1 MDARGWIGTVT
12 EKSDPDSK
20 SDLKP
25 TGKDA
30 LSIEEMV
37 SNARDARD
45 FLKAIAHEQRLLIL
59 CILAEGEKSV
69 GELEALLNMRQ
80 PSVSQQLARL
90 RSEQLVTTRR
100 VGKTIYYALASD
112 NARELI
118 AVLYRMF
125 CGPKD

>member
-1 MDARGWIGTVT
+1 MT
-12 EKSDPDSK
+12 EKSNPAAND
-20 SDLKP
+20 KP
-25 TGKDA
+25 ADAGGDA
-30 LSIEEMV
+30 LSMEEMV

-69 GELEALLNMRQ
+69 GELEELLKMRQ

-90 RSEQLVTTRR
+90 RSEELVATRR
-100 VGKTIYYALASD
+100 DGKTIYYSLASD

-118 AVLYRMF
+118 DVLYRMF
-125 CGPKD
+125 CGPKA

>member
-1 MDARGWIGTVT
+1 MVT
-12 EKSDPDSK
+12 ENSSPTSKDEMASVADS
-20 SDLKP
+20 
-25 TGKDA
+25 A
-30 LSIEEMV
+30 QAMEEMV

-69 GELEALLNMRQ
+69 RELELLLDMRQ

-90 RSEQLVTTRR
+90 RAERLVATRR
-100 VGKTIYYALASD
+100 HGKTIYYSLASD

-118 AVLYRMF
+118 TLLYRMF
-125 CGPKD
+125 CAPKS